1 MKKKGFTLIEVIVVI
16 VILAILMAVAVPSV
30 MSYMKEGQESKYLAA
45 SRGCSQR
52 INVELSKFQAG
63 SSDAK
68 NYLAAAKIAIRAYN
82 NSATGDIY
90 VVAGKIVFKGT
101 NQISIPNLN
110 TTASDSNS
118 TGTNP
123 DFSPEN
129 ITSMTLFIAKH
140 KTDTRSQAIGYTTI
154 IPNKSITYSPMR

>member
-30 MSYMKEGQESKYLAA
+30 MSYMKEGQNTKYIAA

-52 INVELSKFQAG
+52 ITYELTKYQAG
-63 SSDAK
+63 SSEAK
-68 NYLAAAKIAIRAYN
+68 NYLAAAKLAIRDYN

-90 VVAGKIVFKGT
+90 IIAGKIAFEGT
-101 NQISIPNLN
+101 HQISIPNLN
-110 TTASDSNS
+110 ITSTDSND
-118 TGTNP
+118 TGIDMNY
-123 DFSPEN
+123 SPEK

-140 KTDTRSQAIGYTTI
+140 KTDSRNQAVGYTTV
-154 IPNKSITYSPMR
+154 IPNKSITFTSSR